1 VAGSI
6 AAPKGTK
13 DILPTDV
20 ARWQYV
26 ESVARALFA
35 TYRYAEIRTPIF
47 EPTDLFSRGIGE
59 ETDIVGKEMYSFTT
73 RGDDKITLRPEN
85 TAGVVRAFIQ
95 HKLFTE
101 PAPQKLWYT
110 GPMFRYERP
119 QAGRQRQFHQL
130 GVECLGSDEPR
141 WDAESIML
149 AWDLLEKLG
158 LENLEVQLNSVG
170 CPTCRPVYRDRLQ
183 TYLRAHQADLCEN
196 CVTRTEKNPL
206 RVLDCKVP
214 ACAPT
219 IAEAPPLA
227 DALCEVCR
235 THQAA
240 VESLLNGVQ
249 VPFRINP
256 RLVRGLDYYTRTVF
270 EVVSG
275 SLGAQNTVLAG
286 GRYNH
291 LVEEL
296 GGPATPSVGWAL
308 GMERLLMLL
317 GEEAVPTERLFGLVA
332 ATTPNAEAKAF
343 ELIHWFRRAGHSM
356 DMAPKGKL
364 DKLFKQAERLNA
376 RFAFIL
382 GEDELASAQVTI
394 KDLDSRNQVR
404 IGLESGELEDW
415 LHRLEGD
422 MVHD

>member
-1 VAGSI
+1 MAGTI
-6 AAPKGTK
+6 TPPKGTK
-13 DILPTDV
+13 DILPSDL

-26 ESVARALFA
+26 EATARTLFRG
-35 TYRYAEIRTPIF
+35 YRYSEIRTPSF
-47 EPTDLFSRGIGE
+47 EATELFVRGVGE
-59 ETDIVGKEMYSFTT
+59 NTDIVGKEMYSFTT
-73 RGDDKITLRPEN
+73 RGDDEITLRPEN

-101 PAPQKLWYT
+101 PGPQKLWYT

-141 WDAESIML
+141 WAAESILL
-149 AWDLLEKLG
+149 AWELLSTLG
-158 LENLEVQLNSVG
+158 LTELEVQLNSVG
-170 CPTCRPVYRDRLQ
+170 CHECRPVYRDRLQ
-183 TYLRAHQADLCEN
+183 TYLRAHADSLCEN
-196 CVTRTEKNPL
+196 CVVRTEKNPL

-227 DALCEVCR
+227 DALCETCR
-235 THQAA
+235 THLAA
-240 VESLLNGVQ
+240 VRGLLEAVQ
-249 VPFRINP
+249 VPYRINP

-286 GRYNH
+286 GRYND
-291 LVEEL
+291 LVAEL

-317 GEEAVPTERLFGLVA
+317 PDGSAPTERLFALIA
-332 ATTPNAEAKAF
+332 ATVPAAEPVAF
-343 ELIHWFRRAGHSM
+343 ELARRLRRAGHAV
-356 DMAPKGKL
+356 DFAPKGKM

-376 RFAFIL
+376 RYAFIL
-382 GEDELASAQVTI
+382 GEDELAANQLTV
-394 KDLDSRNQVR
+394 KDLDARAQTR
-404 IGLESGELEDW
+404 IGSTEADVMGW
-415 LHRLEGD
+415 LAGTSE
-422 MVHD
+422 VSV

>member
-1 VAGSI
+1 VATAI
-6 AAPKGTK
+6 PAPKGTK
-13 DILPTDV
+13 DVMPVDV
-20 ARWQYV
+20 GRWQHV
-26 ESVARALFA
+26 EAIARALLA
-35 TYRYAEIRTPIF
+35 TYRYSEIRTPIF
-47 EPTDLFSRGIGE
+47 ESTDLFQRGIGE

-95 HKLFTE
+95 HKLFAE
-101 PAPQKLWYT
+101 PAPQKLWYV

-141 WDAESIML
+141 WDAESIVL

-158 LENLEVQLNSVG
+158 LRDLEVQLNSVG
-170 CPTCRPVYRDRLQ
+170 CPTCRPVYRERLQ
-183 TYLRAHQADLCEN
+183 TYLRGHQADLCEN
-196 CVTRTEKNPL
+196 CVIRTEKNPL

-214 ACAPT
+214 NCAPT

-235 THQAA
+235 SHEDA
-240 VESLLNGVQ
+240 VESMLKAVG

-317 GEEAVPTERLFGLVA
+317 GEDAVPAPRLFGLVA
-332 ATTPNAEAKAF
+332 GSGADGEARAF
-343 ELIHWFRRAGHSM
+343 ELARRLRAAGHAV
-356 DMAPKGKL
+356 DLAPKGKM
-364 DKLFKQAERLNA
+364 DKLFKQAERLKA
-376 RFAFIL
+376 RYAFIL
-382 GEDELASAQVTI
+382 GPDEVAADQITV
-394 KDLDSRNQVR
+394 KDLDSREQTRV
-404 IGLESGELEDW
+404 GWAASELAGW
-415 LHRLEGD
+415 LEG
-422 MVHD
+422 VKA

>member
-1 VAGSI
+1 MAGTLT
-6 AAPKGTK
+6 APKGTK
-13 DILPTDV
+13 DILPADV
-20 ARWQYV
+20 ARWQHV
-26 ESVARALFA
+26 EAIARTLL
-35 TYRYAEIRTPIF
+35 TSYRYGEIRTPIF
-47 EPTDLFSRGIGE
+47 EATELFARGIGE
-59 ETDIVGKEMYSFTT
+59 ETDIVGKEMYSFVT

-101 PAPQKLWYT
+101 PSPQKLWYL

-149 AWDLLEKLG
+149 AWDLLDKLG
-158 LENLEVQLNSVG
+158 LKDLEVQLNSVG
-170 CPTCRPVYRDRLQ
+170 CPKCRPVYRERLQ
-183 TYLRAHQADLCEN
+183 GFLRDRHAELCEN
-196 CVTRTEKNPL
+196 CVTRTDKNPL

-214 ACAPT
+214 SCSPVIEA
-219 IAEAPPLA
+219 APPLSE
-227 DALCEVCR
+227 ALCEECR
-235 THQAA
+235 THLDA
-240 VESLLNGVQ
+240 VKGLLEAVN
-249 VPFRINP
+249 VPYRINP

-286 GRYNH
+286 GRYNY

-317 GEEAVPTERLFGLVA
+317 PEEAVAENRLFALIA
-332 ATTPNAEAKAF
+332 ATVPAAEPSAF
-343 ELIHWFRRAGHSM
+343 ELARRLRARGHAV
-356 DMAPKGKL
+356 DLAPKGKM
-364 DKLFKQAERLNA
+364 DKLFKQAERLKA
-376 RFAFIL
+376 RYAFIL
-382 GEDELASAQVTI
+382 GEDELASGQVTV
-394 KDLDSRNQVR
+394 KDLDAREQTR
-404 IGLESGELEDW
+404 IGLADADLAGW
-415 LHRLEGD
+415 LEGLGAA
-422 MVHD
+422 VR

>member
-1 VAGSI
+1 MATAI
-6 AAPKGTK
+6 PAPKGTK
-13 DILPTDV
+13 DVMPADV
-20 ARWQYV
+20 GRWQHV
-26 ESVARALFA
+26 EAIARQLLA
-35 TYRYAEIRTPIF
+35 TYRYSEIRTPIF
-47 EPTDLFSRGIGE
+47 ESTDLFQRGIGE

-95 HKLFTE
+95 HKLFAE
-101 PAPQKLWYT
+101 PAPQKLWYV

-141 WDAESIML
+141 WDAESIVL

-158 LENLEVQLNSVG
+158 LQNLEVQLNSVG
-170 CPTCRPVYRDRLQ
+170 CPTCRPVYRERLQ

-196 CVTRTEKNPL
+196 CVIRTEKNPL

-214 ACAPT
+214 NCAPT

-235 THQAA
+235 THEDA
-240 VESLLNGVQ
+240 VESMLKAVG

-317 GEEAVPTERLFGLVA
+317 GEDAVPAPRLFGLVA
-332 ATTPNAEAKAF
+332 GSGPDGEARAF
-343 ELIHWFRRAGHSM
+343 ELARRLRAAGHAV
-356 DMAPKGKL
+356 DLAPKGKM
-364 DKLFKQAERLNA
+364 DKLFKQAERLKA
-376 RFAFIL
+376 RYAFIL
-382 GEDELASAQVTI
+382 GPDEVAADQITV
-394 KDLDSRNQVR
+394 KDLDSREQSRV
-404 IGLESGELEDW
+404 GWAEAELTGW
-415 LHRLEGD
+415 LEG
-422 MVHD
+422 VKA